1 MVIERFKDEF
11 HFLSNMYLVDIHYNG
26 IDFNSVEQAYQYQ
39 KTTSTREGLKVLK
52 CNDPKKVKGIAKG
65 FKFIREDW
73 NDVRLGIM
81 YNLLWIKFNNP
92 QLKEALLLTDGWE
105 LVEGNWWGDI
115 FYGVCDGV
123 GENYLGKLLMKVRDK
138 LKNELGSSK

>member
-1 MVIERFKDEF
+1 MIISQFKDEF
-11 HFLSNMYLVDIHYNG
+11 HFLSNMYLVDIHYKG
-26 IDFNSVEQAYQYQ
+26 MDFNSVEQAYQFH
-39 KTTSTREGLKVLK
+39 KTTSPKEQKRILRAKTPK
-52 CNDPKKVKGIAKG
+52 DAKKVSKG

-73 NDVRLGIM
+73 NDIRLGIM

-92 QLKEALLLTDGWE
+92 ELKEALLLTDGYE

-123 GENYLGKLLMKVRDK
+123 GENYLGKLLMKIRDK
-138 LKNELGSSK
+138 LKNGT

>member
-1 MVIERFKDEF
+1 MVISQFKDEF
-11 HFLSNMYLVDIHYNG
+11 HFLSNMYLVDIHYKG

-39 KTTSTREGLKVLK
+39 KTTSDREGLKVLR
-52 CNDPKKVKGIAKG
+52 CSDPKKVKGIAKG

-73 NDVRLGIM
+73 NDVRLNIM

-92 QLKEALLLTDGWE
+92 QLREALLLTDGYE
-105 LVEGNWWGDI
+105 LVEGNGWGDE
-115 FYGVCDGV
+115 FWGVCDGV

-138 LKNELGSSK
+138 LKNGT